1 MTWLTWRQHRL
12 GLAGFAVVFLGVAAI
27 YLFSGSLGADAS
39 TVYTAAYG
47 FSRLVKFVEDVSSF
61 LLPLPLL
68 VGMFAGAPLVSREL
82 EQHTFRYAWTQGV
95 SRSHW
100 LRGKVLLVGGAVLV
114 LSTIF
119 SLVHMSWLAPMVP
132 EMGWFRFFN
141 QSVPAFPM
149 SCLFTFALGV
159 AAGTLLKRTVP
170 AMAATMFGG
179 AAVFVVMAWLLRPNY
194 MEPMTL
200 TRAVEPVGQ
209 QSGSEDVLSDA
220 YYLGAVYRDSSGG
233 TGASAVWR
241 EGEPAPLRIVTY
253 HPADRFWSFQ
263 FIEAGIYLALTIAC
277 LALAFY
283 WLRRKLS

>member
-12 GLAGFAVVFLGVAAI
+12 GLAGFAVVFLGGAAI
-27 YLFSGSLGADAS
+27 YLFSDSLGADAS
-39 TVYTAAYG
+39 TVYATPYG
-47 FSRLVKFVEDVSSF
+47 FSRLVKFVEDASIF

-95 SRSHW
+95 SRSQW
-100 LRGKVLLVGGAVLV
+100 LSSKVLLVGCAVLA

-119 SLVHMSWLAPMVP
+119 SLVHMSWFAPMVP

-141 QSVPAFPM
+141 QSIPAFPM

-170 AMAATMFGG
+170 AMAATLFGG
-179 AAVFVVMAWLLRPNY
+179 AAVFVVVAWLLRPNY
-194 MEPMTL
+194 QEPMTL

-209 QSGSEDVLSDA
+209 QSGSDDVLNDA
-220 YYLGAVYRDSSGG
+220 YYLGTVYRDSSGG

-283 WLRRKLS
+283 WLRRKFS